1 MRTYEIIFILKPD
14 LPEEETEQFISQ
26 METVVTST
34 GGSVHQVERMGRRR
48 LAYMV
53 GKYREGYYALFSLEC
68 EVAAVRELER
78 QLRVADPVI
87 KYLTVRLDAQTKRLK
102 KNAAGPGQ
110 KNWLGRSPSP
120 EENLPRPALSP

>member
-48 LAYMV
+48 LAYMI
-53 GKYREGYYALFSLEC
+53 GKYREGYYVLFSLEC

-78 QLRVADPVI
+78 RLRVADPVI
-87 KYLTVRLDAQTKRLK
+87 KYLTVRMDEQTKRLK
-102 KNAAGPGQ
+102 KIQQVRAKKLARKKPKPGREPTAAA
-110 KNWLGRSPSP
+110 ST
-120 EENLPRPALSP
+120 